1 VNAKKKPELA
11 SMREQLE
18 NMFVRLEEFIMTAKK
33 ELVQT
38 AIDLSM
44 DVRNADSSDASQ
56 EDLLQ
61 GPVSSEVCTARGL
74 QRCQKVTSFED
85 IFQTDEDTS
94 LEDAFQPE
102 QFCQH
107 GFPPILEEEVH
118 FYERHLDEHSANHS
132 SPEADG
138 SASPCW
144 LGRLAQHQALR
155 YTCSKW
161 RHLHWE
167 VGELAKGGPAPFNS
181 VHLMKRMV
189 RATKAMVHINHK
201 LAVQTMNF
209 WSFLFASP
217 ILLTIEF

>member
-1 VNAKKKPELA
+1 MKGTWMN
-11 SMREQLE
+11 
-18 NMFVRLEEFIMTAKK
+18 T
-33 ELVQT
+33 VQ
-38 AIDLSM
+38 II
-44 DVRNADSSDASQ
+44 V
-56 EDLLQ
+56 LLKLTVALHHV
-61 GPVSSEVCTARGL
+61 G
-74 QRCQKVTSFED
+74 
-85 IFQTDEDTS
+85 
-94 LEDAFQPE
+94 
-102 QFCQH
+102 
-107 GFPPILEEEVH
+107 
-118 FYERHLDEHSANHS
+118 
-132 SPEADG
+132 
-138 SASPCW
+138 

-189 RATKAMVHINHK
+189 GATKAMVHINHK

>member
-144 LGRLAQHQALR
+144 AWKACSTSGTEIHVQQMEAPSLGSRRARKGRPCTFQQ
-155 YTCSKW
+155 CSFDEENGKSNQSDGA
-161 RHLHWE
+161 HKSQTGSADNEFL
-167 VGELAKGGPAPFNS
+167 ELPFCQSNS
-181 VHLMKRMV
+181 
-189 RATKAMVHINHK
+189 AYN
-201 LAVQTMNF
+201 
-209 WSFLFASP
+209 
-217 ILLTIEF
+217 